1 VLPLISLH
9 DELMRTGNKIQAI
22 NVRKLLRNVLA
33 KGIASTPWR
42 YSPAASVAV
51 KFKTKQLEEP
61 RKTTAP

>member
-1 VLPLISLH
+1 
-9 DELMRTGNKIQAI
+9 
-22 NVRKLLRNVLA
+22 LLRNVLA